1 MWQWAMKQRLAASNG
16 ISSQDL
22 ERLLQ
27 RSVSSRLLSIGAD
40 REASDRGPPLPSFF
54 AKTIAP
60 FAAMP
65 DRLLRREEFRSAS
78 ALQHAAE
85 HSMKKEELETIL
97 GNGENTP
104 DLGPIEDYL
113 HAVATEPK
121 LPNLAVGMCT
131 ARIEEAA
138 PKLRAVLL
146 RAADGEALSDD
157 ESLLLFRGLHI
168 LGGAR
173 DREACQPLLRLLRRP
188 FDEVDAL
195 LGDAVIESLANIV
208 TGVFDGDIGALFAL
222 IIDRLIDGFIR
233 EATFGAA
240 TFLAWERRIE
250 RDQYREFLVRF
261 YEERPAEDGDQAW
274 AGWLQAIALLGLR
287 DLVPL
292 VDSAFREERIPEEW
306 LDRPQFDEDLAMAEY
321 APDDIDRFT
330 QIHLGYIEDVLVS
343 LDWVRGTEDVS
354 DEDGEEAP
362 WVDFAYPN
370 EPVRNPWR
378 HVGRNDPCP
387 CGSGKKA
394 KKCCLANGEPPA

>member
-1 MWQWAMKQRLAASNG
+1 ML
-16 ISSQDL
+16 
-22 ERLLQ
+22 
-27 RSVSSRLLSIGAD
+27 
-40 REASDRGPPLPSFF
+40 
-54 AKTIAP
+54 
-60 FAAMP
+60 

-85 HSMKKEELETIL
+85 HRMKKEDLEAIL

-104 DLGPIEDYL
+104 DLGPIEEYL
-113 HAVATEPK
+113 HAVATERK
-121 LPNLAVGMCT
+121 LPDFAVGMCT
-131 ARIEEAA
+131 LRIEEAA

-146 RAADGEALSDD
+146 RAADGEVLSDD

-173 DREACQPLLRLLRRP
+173 DRQACQPLLRLLSRP
-188 FDEVDAL
+188 FDEVNAL
-195 LGDAVIESLANIV
+195 LGDTVTESLANIV
-208 TGVFDGDIGALFAL
+208 TGVFDDDIDALFAL
-222 IIDRLIDGFIR
+222 IVDSSVDGFIR
-233 EATFGAA
+233 EALFGAA
-240 TFLAWERRIE
+240 TFLTWERRIP
-250 RDQYREFLVRF
+250 RDRFRELLVRF

-292 VDSAFREERIPEEW
+292 VDSAFREDRIPEEW
-306 LDRPQFDEDLAMAEY
+306 VDRHQFDEDIAVAEH

-330 QIHLGYIEDVLVS
+330 QYNLGYIEDVLVS
-343 LDWVRGTEDVS
+343 LDWTRGNEDVF

-362 WVDFAYPN
+362 WTDFAYPN

>member
-1 MWQWAMKQRLAASNG
+1 
-16 ISSQDL
+16 
-22 ERLLQ
+22 
-27 RSVSSRLLSIGAD
+27 
-40 REASDRGPPLPSFF
+40 
-54 AKTIAP
+54 
-60 FAAMP
+60 
-65 DRLLRREEFRSAS
+65 
-78 ALQHAAE
+78 
-85 HSMKKEELETIL
+85 MKKQELEAIL
-97 GNGENTP
+97 GDGENTP

-121 LPNLAVGMCT
+121 LPDFAVGMCT
-131 ARIEEAA
+131 LRFEEAA

-146 RAADGEALSDD
+146 RAADGKELSDD
-157 ESLLLFRGLHI
+157 EGLLLFRGIHI

-188 FDEVDAL
+188 SQELDDL
-195 LGDAVIESLANIV
+195 LGDAVTESMAKIV
-208 TGVFDGDIGALFAL
+208 TGVFDDDIDALFAL
-222 IIDRLIDGFIR
+222 MIDSSIDEYIR
-233 EATFGAA
+233 EALFGAA

-250 RDQYREFLVRF
+250 RNRLREFLVRF

-274 AGWLQAIALLGLR
+274 AGWLQAISLLGLR

-292 VDSAFREERIPEEW
+292 VDGAFREDRIPEEW
-306 LDRPQFDEDLAMAEY
+306 IDRPQFDEDLAMAEY

-330 QIHLGYIEDVLVS
+330 QNNLGYIEDVLVS
-343 LDWVRGTEDVS
+343 LDWARGSEDVF

-362 WVDFAYPN
+362 WSDLAYPN

>member
-1 MWQWAMKQRLAASNG
+1 
-16 ISSQDL
+16 
-22 ERLLQ
+22 
-27 RSVSSRLLSIGAD
+27 V
-40 REASDRGPPLPSFF
+40 
-54 AKTIAP
+54 
-60 FAAMP
+60 
-65 DRLLRREEFRSAS
+65 
-78 ALQHAAE
+78 
-85 HSMKKEELETIL
+85 KKEELETIL
-97 GNGENTP
+97 GDGENAP

-131 ARIEEAA
+131 LRIEEAA

-146 RAADGEALSDD
+146 RAADGEALPDD

-173 DREACQPLLRLLRRP
+173 NREACQPLLRLLRRP

-208 TGVFDGDIGALFAL
+208 TGVFDDDIDALFAL
-222 IIDRLIDGFIR
+222 IIDRSIDGFIR
-233 EATFGAA
+233 EALFGAA
-240 TFLAWERRIE
+240 TFLAWERRIQ

-292 VDSAFREERIPEEW
+292 VDSAFREDRIPEEW
-306 LDRPQFDEDLAMAEY
+306 IDRPQFDEDLAIAEY

-330 QIHLGYIEDVLVS
+330 QKNLGYIEDVLVS
-343 LDWVRGTEDVS
+343 LAWVRGTEDVF

-362 WVDFAYPN
+362 WTDFAYPN

-394 KKCCLANGEPPA
+394 KKCCLANGEPPV